1 MGYWMETQQDCSFI
15 LFSRQTNTIKRT
27 TIYTNRCI
35 CILIVVRSMHGTQP
49 FERDGLRRI
58 RRLARSENTDT
69 SLFNFSLGLAIYW
82 KTIRTVCFITIEA
95 LSTLTAPVAEDNLI
109 SLYDRCPQDS
119 LACKFDRGGR
129 RTLHPHQALHDF
141 FQSLQALYSGR
152 HRCIYSSSHQDLI
165 SPAITNDIVI
175 FTPVINFACWRETL
189 CTVVWY

>member
-129 RTLHPHQALHDF
+129 RTLHPHQA
-141 FQSLQALYSGR
+141 STTSSKACR
-152 HRCIYSSSHQDLI
+152 RC
-165 SPAITNDIVI
+165 
-175 FTPVINFACWRETL
+175 TL
-189 CTVVWY
+189 EGIGAFIAHPIRILSRQLLPMIL